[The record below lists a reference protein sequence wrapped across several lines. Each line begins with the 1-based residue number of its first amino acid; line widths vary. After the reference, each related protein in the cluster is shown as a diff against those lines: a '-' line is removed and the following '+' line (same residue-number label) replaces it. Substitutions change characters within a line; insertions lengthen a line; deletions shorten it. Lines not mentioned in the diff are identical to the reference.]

1 MHTGS
6 IGAEICEEVYILRD
20 MIKLCSESIFYEK

>member
-1 MHTGS
+1 MYTGS

-20 MIKLCSESIFYEK
+20 MINLCSESVFYKK